1 MRGTTSIYK
10 LNNRNFKFYSG
21 LCLDYIV
28 YGMARMEFL
37 RRIIRLRH
45 FICNSEI
52 GLRWSAQSDKPN
64 QDDTTKYIKRKDKY
78 TKIPHGSYPGWLFFD
93 QIAQTRTIEWETIDL
108 YEETKRNQP
117 RNSFWDATSSE

>member
-64 QDDTTKYIKRKDKY
+64 QDDTTKYIKRKEKY
-78 TKIPHGSYPGWLFFD
+78 TKIPHGSYPVC
-93 QIAQTRTIEWETIDL
+93 IATLHVFR
-108 YEETKRNQP
+108 
-117 RNSFWDATSSE
+117 S